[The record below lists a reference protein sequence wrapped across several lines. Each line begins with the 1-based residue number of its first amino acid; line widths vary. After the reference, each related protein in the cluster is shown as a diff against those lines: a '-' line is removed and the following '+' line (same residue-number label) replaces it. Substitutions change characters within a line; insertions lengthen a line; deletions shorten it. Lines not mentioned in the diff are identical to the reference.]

1 MQYFYTIQD
10 LYIKFTNQNQR
21 AVMSKVSDILQRK
34 SNKVIAVSPNTCV
47 IDALKIMNE
56 KNIGSILVMEDETYL
71 GIMTE
76 RDYARKVILKGK
88 HSTETSVSEIMSTDL
103 PHVNPR
109 DTMEHCMKLMADSN
123 VRYLPVFENGVLK
136 GIISI
141 LDVIQATVD
150 VQKATISNLQ
160 DFISSNYG

>member
-1 MQYFYTIQD
+1 
-10 LYIKFTNQNQR
+10 
-21 AVMSKVSDILQRK
+21 
-34 SNKVIAVSPNTCV
+34 
-47 IDALKIMNE
+47 
-56 KNIGSILVMEDETYL
+56 MEDETYL

-109 DTMEHCMKLMADSN
+109 DSMEHCMQLMADSN
-123 VRYLPVFENGVLK
+123 VRYLPVFDNGMLK

>member
-1 MQYFYTIQD
+1 
-10 LYIKFTNQNQR
+10 
-21 AVMSKVSDILQRK
+21 MSNVADILYRK
-34 SNKVIAVSPNTCV
+34 TNKVISVLPNTCV

-56 KNIGSILVMEDETYL
+56 KNIGSILVMEDDTYL

-103 PHVNPR
+103 PRVNPS
-109 DTMEHCMKLMADSN
+109 DSTEHCMKLMADGN

-141 LDVIQATVD
+141 LDVIKATVD
-150 VQKATISNLQ
+150 VQKETISSLQ